1 MTQIKEGDIIRYPLG
16 FHSLEVR
23 KVYKDENGELYIY
36 EYLLGNMN
44 GDHYVKTVDG
54 EGRVISACRRHIYRK
69 TEGYSWNNSLCREMG
84 FGLASDKELHFLIDY
99 DIREHI
105 RDSKIDEILK

>member
-1 MTQIKEGDIIRYPLG
+1 MQIKEGDIIRYPLG

-23 KVYKDENGELYIY
+23 KVYKDENDELYIY
-36 EYLLGNMN
+36 EYLSGNMK
-44 GDHYVKTVDG
+44 GDNCVKTVDE
-54 EGRVISACRRHIYRK
+54 EGRDISAYRRYIYRK

-84 FGLASDKELHFLIDY
+84 FGLASDRELIFLRDY

-105 RDSKIDEILK
+105 RDSKIDELLK